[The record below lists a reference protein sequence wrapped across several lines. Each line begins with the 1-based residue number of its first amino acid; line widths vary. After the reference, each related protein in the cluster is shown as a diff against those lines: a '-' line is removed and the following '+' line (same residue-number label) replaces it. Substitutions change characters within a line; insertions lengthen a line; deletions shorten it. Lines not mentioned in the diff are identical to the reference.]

1 MKCTG
6 MREANKMVSMAE
18 TFGMKLMIG
27 CMTETSCAISAA
39 AQLAPKMDY
48 ADLDGNLL
56 LSNDCFSGMKV
67 IDGKITLND
76 QPGIGVK
83 PING

>member
-1 MKCTG
+1 
-6 MREANKMVSMAE
+6 MREANKMISLAK
-18 TFGMKLMIG
+18 TFDMKLMIG

-56 LSNDCFSGMKV
+56 LANDCFTGMKV
-67 IDGKITLND
+67 VDGKITLNNE
-76 QPGIGVK
+76 PGIGVRK
-83 PING
+83 L